1 MDMRVHDLLS
11 KALEIRDVAGTIAEP
26 SLRRELLGIAL
37 KFERLAVSHEDG
49 ESRPDV
55 ADIEPDHPLHG

>member
-11 KALEIRDVAGTIAEP
+11 KALEIRDVAETIGEP

-37 KFERLAVSHEDG
+37 KFERLALSHEDG
-49 ESRPDV
+49 EAKPEA
-55 ADIEPDHPLHG
+55 ADIEPDRPLHG

>member
-11 KALEIRDVAGTIAEP
+11 KALEIRDVAETVAEP

-37 KFERLAVSHEDG
+37 KFERLAISHEEG
-49 ESRPDV
+49 ESRPEM
-55 ADIEPDHPLHG
+55 ADIESDRPLHS

>member
-11 KALEIRDVAGTIAEP
+11 KALEIRDVAASVAEP

-37 KFERLAVSHEDG
+37 KFERLAVSHEEG
-49 ESRPDV
+49 EARPEL
-55 ADIEPDHPLHG
+55 ADIEIDRALNS